1 MTESIYI
8 TMRKNFC
15 FYGGKERKGGNLI
28 YPSIIGVF
36 DKISRAMTDCHIE
49 NETADDS
56 IKPTGFSAGKSR
68 CEHAAVLAVEEP
80 IPVGYRRTEGQYAR
94 YEKQA

>member
-1 MTESIYI
+1 MTESIY
-8 TMRKNFC
+8 
-15 FYGGKERKGGNLI
+15 
-28 YPSIIGVF
+28 
-36 DKISRAMTDCHIE
+36 IE

-56 IKPTGFSAGKSR
+56 IKPTGFSAGKFR